1 MLNMNT
7 SKQVKFQLTDL
18 LSNESLIHHQKIIKG
33 TKVSYHLK
41 NLLID
46 RVLNSWLA
54 TYPSN
59 IYSQRW
65 CHDVIVGRTRAEH
78 YGKAIG
84 DVLKSFKR
92 KHVYAQ
98 RFDDI
103 CAAKM
108 VEIRKSCV
116 DLGVI
121 ATIKNSIK

>member
-1 MLNMNT
+1 MNI
-7 SKQVKFQLTDL
+7 SKQIKFQLTDL

-59 IYSQRW
+59 VYDQKM
-65 CHDVIVGRTRAEH
+65 CHDVIVGQTRADH

-84 DVLKSFKR
+84 DVLNSFKC
-92 KHVYAQ
+92 KKVDAQ

-121 ATIKNSIK
+121 ATIKDSIK

>member
-1 MLNMNT
+1 MNT
-7 SKQVKFQLTDL
+7 SKQIKFQLTDL

-46 RVLNSWLA
+46 RVLNSWLD

-65 CHDVIVGRTRAEH
+65 AYDTITCQNRADH
-78 YGKAIG
+78 YGKDIG
-84 DVLKSFKR
+84 HVLNSFKR
-92 KHVYAQ
+92 KKVDAQ

-121 ATIKNSIK
+121 TTIKDSIK